1 MFDTTED
8 QASPRIRQLSI
19 FLENRLGALLGVTR
33 VLEAQNINICALSIT
48 DAADHAVVRAVV
60 DRPSLASAALQAEG
74 YHILESDLLGV
85 ALPAAR
91 VGGFRKVL
99 TALARAELNVHYVYA
114 VVSQG
119 SAGAVLA
126 LHVEDMDRAARTLVE
141 CGMSLV
147 SQDDLR

>member
-1 MFDTTED
+1 MYDTTED
-8 QASPRIRQLSI
+8 QAAPRVRQLSI

-33 VLEAQNINICALSIT
+33 VLEAQTINILAVSIT
-48 DAADHAVVRAVV
+48 DAADHAVVRLVV

-85 ALPAAR
+85 GLPAAK

-114 VVSQG
+114 AVSQG
-119 SAGAVLA
+119 AAGAVLV